1 MSVNVRKWGEKMNFE
16 QTIRRIQPLCEESMN
31 GARHRFSN
39 IAIPLGSLGLLQDA
53 IIQLAGIQ
61 RRAKPEIGKRAVV
74 VFCADNGVIA
84 QGVTQ
89 CGQEVTAIVTENLS
103 RKQTTVCLMAEKA
116 GVDVIPVDIGVA
128 VDVHGE
134 KIRQCKIM
142 YGTKDMTEG
151 PAMTREQAVRAIEVG
166 ISMAEECREKGYELL
181 CVGEMGIGNTTSTA
195 AMTAAL
201 LNLPV
206 EQVTGRGAGL
216 SSEGLKNKISA
227 IKRAIARNKP
237 DASDPIDVL
246 HKVGGLDIAGMA
258 GLYLGG
264 AACGLPVVVDG
275 VIACAA
281 ALCATRI
288 CPPTRDYMLVS
299 HQSEE
304 PAGAVLLKALDAKP
318 FITAGM
324 RLGEGTGAVAAVAL
338 LDLAL
343 APYLGMISFEEANF
357 DAYQPLT

>member
-1 MSVNVRKWGEKMNFE
+1 MNLQQE
-16 QTIRRIQPLCEESMN
+16 IERIQPLCAQSMEA
-31 GARHRFSN
+31 ARHRFSN

-61 RRAKPEIGKRAVV
+61 RRAKPEINKRAVV
-74 VFCADNGVIA
+74 VFCADNGVVA

-103 RKQTTVCLMAEKA
+103 CARTTVCLMAQKA
-116 GVDVIPVDIGVA
+116 NVDVIPVDIGVA
-128 VDVHGE
+128 QEVHGD
-134 KIRQCKIM
+134 KIRKCKIM
-142 YGTKDMTEG
+142 YGTNDMTQM
-151 PAMTREQAVRAIEVG
+151 PAMTREQAFTAIETG
-166 ISMAEECREKGYELL
+166 ILMAQECYEKGYQLL

-201 LNLPV
+201 LHLPA

-216 SSEGLKNKISA
+216 SSEGFERKIAA
-227 IKRAIARNKP
+227 IRQAIAINQP
-237 DASDPIDVL
+237 NANDPIDVL
-246 HKVGGLDIAGMA
+246 HKVGGLDIAGMV

-264 AACGLPVVVDG
+264 AIYGLPVVVDG

-281 ALCATRI
+281 ALCAVRI
-288 CPPTRDYMLVS
+288 CPAVRDYMLVS

-304 PAGAVLLKALDAKP
+304 PAGAILLEALHAKP

-324 RLGEGTGAVAAVAL
+324 RLGEGTGAVAAVVL

-343 APYLGMISFEEANF
+343 APYLGMVSFEQANIE
-357 DAYQPLT
+357 AYQPLA

>member
-1 MSVNVRKWGEKMNFE
+1 MNLE
-16 QTIRRIQPLCEESMN
+16 QTIERIQPLCEESMK

-53 IIQLAGIQ
+53 IIQLAGIE

-74 VFCADNGVIA
+74 VFCADNGVVA

-134 KIRQCKIM
+134 KIRQRKIM
-142 YGTKDMTEG
+142 YGTRDMTEE
-151 PAMTREQAVRAIEVG
+151 PAMTREQAIRAIEVG
-166 ISMAEECREKGYELL
+166 ISMAEECRENGYQLL

-195 AMTAAL
+195 AVTAAML
-201 LNLPV
+201 SLPA
-206 EQVTGRGAGL
+206 EAVTGRGAGL
-216 SSEGLKNKISA
+216 SSEGLQRKVDA
-227 IKRAIARNKP
+227 IKRALARHQP
-237 DASDPIDVL
+237 DPSDPIDVL
-246 HKVGGLDIAGMA
+246 HKVGGLDIAGMV
-258 GLYLGG
+258 GLYLGS

-281 ALCATRI
+281 ALLAARL
-288 CPPTRDYMLVS
+288 CPAARGYMLVS

-304 PAGAVLLKALDAKP
+304 PAGAVLLRELNAKP

-324 RLGEGTGAVAAVAL
+324 RLGEGTGAVAAVTL

-343 APYLGMISFEEANF
+343 APYLGMISFEEANV